1 MNKKQRCVL
10 FVCAAVI
17 VLMLLYPPFL
27 SHGRNGMVANMGY
40 AFLFHAPYGDFGDL
54 PSVVNVGMLL
64 AQWVGVI
71 LVGGILWF
79 AFRDKRVDLNSPGSD
94 FQLPGVTKILRIR

>member
-1 MNKKQRCVL
+1 MNKKQQCVL

-27 SHGRNGMVANMGY
+27 SHGKNGMVANMGY
-40 AFLFHAPYGDFGDL
+40 GFLFHAPTGDFFEL

-79 AFRDKRVDLNSPGSD
+79 AFRDK
-94 FQLPGVTKILRIR
+94 K